1 MGKAAKRIG
10 RGKFGSVG
18 VVVVV
23 FPSSSR
29 IVVDAADYGVVNLR
43 GVNQTR
49 ELTC

>member
-10 RGKFGSVG
+10 RGKFGSFG
-18 VVVVV
+18 VVVV